1 MKELILIIVCGLGA
15 PIARCQDRDLNFK
28 DSIANYIQSIQ
39 IIFEDYVQY
48 QESTDSQEDQDLMEQ
63 NLLALTKVT
72 DQNQIIVLL
81 NVWMYYDPTDF
92 ACRDLVYRILINSR
106 SESVD
111 AIKNRITHKKDW
123 ETSEMAPYSEL
134 SYLLEQLE
142 EL

>member
-1 MKELILIIVCGLGA
+1 MDV
-15 PIARCQDRDLNFK
+15 NFK

-48 QESTDSQEDQDLMEQ
+48 HESTDSQEDKDLMEQ

-72 DQNQIIVLL
+72 DQNQLIVLL

-92 ACRDLVYRILINSR
+92 ACRDLVYRILVNSR
-106 SESVD
+106 PESVD
-111 AIKNRITHKKDW
+111 AIKNRITHRKDW

-134 SYLLEQLE
+134 SYLLEQPE